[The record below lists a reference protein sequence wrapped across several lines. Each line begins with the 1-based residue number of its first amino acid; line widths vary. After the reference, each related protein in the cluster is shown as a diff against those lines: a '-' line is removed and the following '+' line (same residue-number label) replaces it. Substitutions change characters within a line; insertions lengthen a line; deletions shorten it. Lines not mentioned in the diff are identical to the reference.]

1 MFLHRIENIKISGV
15 DTIWILIIC
24 FFLYLRDL
32 ENFWEIEKSI
42 DLYRLL
48 HVKIVNNISVDKDI
62 LR

>member
-1 MFLHRIENIKISGV
+1 MNSHYL
-15 DTIWILIIC
+15 